1 MRAKIIFGLTILFSL
16 ISANR
21 SAKII
26 HAQDRWIRANADIV
40 RLSPRRFPELP
51 KGVVRKLRSM
61 GCTIPQAKEISARH
75 NVIKGHFKRPKQ
87 TDWAVLCSRR
97 GVSAIIVFW
106 GGSANSISRIARA
119 RDAGFLQ
126 TIDGNGTIGF
136 SRSLSAVDRSYILDH
151 YRNYHGPKPPP
162 IDHQGIDDAFLG
174 KASTIHYH
182 FRRQWRELQGAD

>member
-1 MRAKIIFGLTILFSL
+1 MRAKIIFSLAILFSL
-16 ISANR
+16 ISTNR

-26 HAQDRWIRANADIV
+26 HAQDRWTKANADVV
-40 RLSPRRFPELP
+40 RLSPILFPELP
-51 KGVVRKLRSM
+51 KGVVRKLQSM

-106 GGSANSISRIARA
+106 GGSANSTSQIARA

-136 SRSLSAVDRSYILDH
+136 SRSLLAVDKSYIVEH
-151 YRNYHGPKPPP
+151 YRNYRGPKPPP
-162 IDHQGIDDAFLG
+162 IDHQGIDDGFLG
-174 KASTIHYH
+174 KASTIHYN
-182 FRRQWRELQGAD
+182 FRRKWRELQGAD